1 MVAFGGS
8 SQNLW
13 NLDFFDGSELQND
26 LTISHEFL
34 WYGALRFSLLS
45 CCYQFDA
52 ESRLQLLGGATA
64 SRKSEMQ
71 TTAKGTNIGEY
82 MRIQGLSVYHRKSE
96 SKSHLTTWQ
105 RSMAKQQWQQSA
117 EPSAGLWLLGKCH
130 SQRWVGLVG
139 EWPAAQASVRCLK
152 LGAIPAVCLTH
163 LLTGKCSN
171 GSVSTGYM
179 ALFNPHSMYIYLYYY
194 Y

>member
-26 LTISHEFL
+26 LTISHDFL
-34 WYGALRFSLLS
+34 WSGVLHFSLLS

-71 TTAKGTNIGEY
+71 TTATGTNIGEY

-96 SKSHLTTWQ
+96 SKSQHLTTKYGETA
-105 RSMAKQQWQQSA
+105 MAAVRWAFCWAMASG
-117 EPSAGLWLLGKCH
+117 EM
-130 SQRWVGLVG
+130 SQ
-139 EWPAAQASVRCLK
+139 PAMSQASWWVASC
-152 LGAIPAVCLTH
+152 A
-163 LLTGKCSN
+163 GKRE
-171 GSVSTGYM
+171 V
-179 ALFNPHSMYIYLYYY
+179 P
-194 Y
+194 